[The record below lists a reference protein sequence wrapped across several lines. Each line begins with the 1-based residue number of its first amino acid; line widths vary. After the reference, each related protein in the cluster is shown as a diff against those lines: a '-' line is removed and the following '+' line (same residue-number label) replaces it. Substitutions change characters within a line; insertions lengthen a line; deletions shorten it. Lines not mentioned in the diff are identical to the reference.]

1 MHKNENQQFNN
12 WIKVKKKV
20 HFKNKIP
27 QIAEGEVWWCSMG
40 KNVGIEINGKSETFS
55 RPAIIFKKL
64 SRLGF
69 LAIPLSTQPHRGD
82 WYVPFKFRGKDEIA
96 VLSQIKIMS
105 VARLYTRLGQID
117 ETDFEKV
124 QQGFAKLYLGKKC
137 T

>member
-1 MHKNENQQFNN
+1 MSKSDKQLFND
-12 WIKVKKKV
+12 WIEIKKRI

-55 RPAIIFKKL
+55 RPVVIFKKL

-69 LAIPLSTQPHRGD
+69 LAMPLSTQTHHGD
-82 WYVPFKFRGKDEIA
+82 WYVPFRFRGKDEVA

-105 VARLYTRLGQID
+105 VARLYTRLGQVD
-117 ETDFEKV
+117 ETDFAKIK
-124 QQGFAKLYLGKKC
+124 QGFAKLYLDKKC